1 MPRVD
6 ARVRSDEVDGA
17 NTFRQGYF
25 IGDGTGCGKSRQ
37 VASTTLAGASPDATR
52 RSGTLGH
59 ADKRPRTAH

>member
-1 MPRVD
+1 M
-6 ARVRSDEVDGA
+6 DGA